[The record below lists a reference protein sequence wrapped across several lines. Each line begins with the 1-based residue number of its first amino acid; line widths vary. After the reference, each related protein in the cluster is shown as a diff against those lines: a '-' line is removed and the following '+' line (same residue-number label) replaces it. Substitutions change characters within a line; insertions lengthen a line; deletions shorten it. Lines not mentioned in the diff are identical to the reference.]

1 MDMKISGAI
10 QAYTQALKKAPA
22 QSPEETGGADAAKPA
37 GQSDFGK
44 MVTSVLE
51 DVNNAGKASEMQALQ
66 AISGKADVTEIVAAV
81 SNAEVALETVVAV
94 RDRVISAYQEIM
106 RMPI

>member
-10 QAYTQALKKAPA
+10 QAYTQALKKAPV
-22 QSPEETGGADAAKPA
+22 QTPEETGGAGGANPA

-44 MVTSVLE
+44 LVSSVLD

-66 AISGKADVTEIVAAV
+66 AINGKADVTEIVAAV

-94 RDRVISAYQEIM
+94 RDKVISAYQEIM

>member
-1 MDMKISGAI
+1 MDMKIAGAI
-10 QAYTQALKKAPA
+10 QAYAQALQKSPALPA
-22 QSPEETGGADAAKPA
+22 QDGAGAVNTAASA
-37 GQSDFGK
+37 DFGK

-51 DVNNAGKASEMQALQ
+51 DATKASKASEQQALH